1 MTDKLIFVMAHDE
14 ARRRAMAAVAQA
26 PAGWRITVEP
36 PKRSLDQ
43 NAALHA
49 LLTEVAERCE
59 WAGRR
64 WDLDT
69 WKRLLVG
76 AWSRAINDPVLLLPA
91 LDGAGVEVV
100 FRRTSTMTKRECSE
114 LLEFINAWCAE
125 RPEFQE
131 VAA

>member
-1 MTDKLIFVMAHDE
+1 MNKRVFHLAHSE
-14 ARRRAMAAVAQA
+14 ARRRAAQCIAEA
-26 PAGWRITVEP
+26 PHGWTVTVEP

>member
-14 ARRRAMAAVAQA
+14 ARRRALAAVAQA